1 MAIAANIAIDVMDLL
16 RFKVYFNVDCLFPDW
31 VHISGKN
38 GSHSSLSPHHNKFI
52 VITNNIVMIYV

>member
-1 MAIAANIAIDVMDLL
+1 MDVMDLL
-16 RFKVYFNVDCLFPDW
+16 RFKVYFDVDCLFPDW
-31 VHISGKN
+31 FLISGKN